1 LLGAD
6 SIALT
11 WIFATTSAGDVDRGP
26 IPIGNERITVDMD
39 DKLNTL
45 YQRGRGSL
53 NYLEAAL

>member
-11 WIFATTSAGDVDRGP
+11 WIFATTSAGDVDRG
-26 IPIGNERITVDMD
+26 PIGNERITVDMD